1 MHKEQQKSRILVVDD
16 EQSLRIILSQVL
28 TEEGYE
34 VTVAQNGEEGLE
46 LFRQDPFPVVFTD
59 IVMGKMNGLEL
70 LHELKQINPETQV
83 IIITSHASLDTS
95 ITALRAGAYDYLVK
109 PFEDLDMISNVA
121 DRAVEKLQLMKENKR
136 LVGELQLKN
145 DQLMAANIALKELA
159 VRDGLTGLYNHR
171 YFQEALTVEVLRC
184 NRHDR
189 GFSLIFLDVDNF
201 KMYNDINGHPAGD
214 VALKSIGHLIAS
226 RLRGSDILCRY
237 GGEEF
242 AIILPETSK
251 ELTCNI
257 GEEVRKQIEA
267 HPFEGEASQ
276 PKGNLTISLGIAT
289 YEEDGNDGSTLMEVV
304 DKRLYKAK
312 ADGRNLSCCSD

>member
-136 LVGELQLKN
+136 LLGELQLKN

-214 VALKSIGHLIAS
+214 VALKSIGHLIGS

-289 YEEDGNDGSTLMEVV
+289 YEEDGKDGSTLMEVV

>member
-1 MHKEQQKSRILVVDD
+1 MLNEQQKGRILVVDD

-34 VTVAQNGEEGLE
+34 VTIAHNGEEGLE

-70 LHELKQINPETQV
+70 LHKVKQISPSTQV
-83 IIITSHASLDTS
+83 VIITSHASLDTS
-95 ITALRAGAYDYLVK
+95 INALRAGAYDYLVK
-109 PFEDLDMISNVA
+109 PFDDLEMISNVA
-121 DRAVEKLQLMKENKR
+121 NRAMDKLYLTKENKR
-136 LVGELQLKN
+136 LLGELQLKN

-159 VRDGLTGLYNHR
+159 VRDGQTGLYNHR

-201 KMYNDINGHPAGD
+201 KMYNDVNGHPTGD
-214 VALKSIGHLIAS
+214 VALKSIGHQIGS

-242 AIILPETSK
+242 AVILPETSK
-251 ELTCNI
+251 DLTCQI
-257 GEEVRKQIEA
+257 GEEIRKQIEEFV
-267 HPFEGEASQ
+267 FEGEESQ
-276 PKGNLTISLGIAT
+276 PGNNLTISLGIAT
-289 YEEDGNDGSTLMEVV
+289 YEEDGRDGSTLMEVV
-304 DKRLYKAK
+304 DRRLYKAK
-312 ADGRNLSCCSD
+312 GDGRNLCCCSD

>member
-1 MHKEQQKSRILVVDD
+1 MLKDQQKGRILVVDD

-34 VTVAQNGEEGLE
+34 VTIAQNGEEGLE
-46 LFRQDPFPVVFTD
+46 LFRQDPFPIVFTD

-70 LHELKQINPETQV
+70 LQEIKKISPQTQV
-83 IIITSHASLDTS
+83 VVITSHASLDTS
-95 ITALRAGAYDYLVK
+95 ITALRAGAYDYLIK
-109 PFEDLDMISNVA
+109 PFDDLDMISNVA
-121 DRAVEKLQLMKENKR
+121 NRAKEKLTLVKDNKR
-136 LVGELQLKN
+136 LLGELNLKN

-159 VRDGLTGLYNHR
+159 VRDGLTSLYNHR

-189 GFSLIFLDVDNF
+189 GFSLIFLDVDQF
-201 KMYNDINGHPAGD
+201 KMYNDANGHPAGD
-214 VALKSIGHLIAS
+214 VALKAIGHLIGS

-251 ELTCNI
+251 ELTCQI
-257 GEEVRKQIEA
+257 GEEIRKQVEE
-267 HPFEGEASQ
+267 HVFEGEESQ
-276 PKGNLTISLGIAT
+276 PSGQLTISLGIAT
-289 YEEDGNDGSTLMEVV
+289 YEEDGRDGSTLMEVV

-312 ADGRNLSCCSD
+312 ADGRNLSCCTD

>member
-1 MHKEQQKSRILVVDD
+1 MQKELQKGRILVVDD

-28 TEEGYE
+28 TDEGYE
-34 VTVAQNGEEGLE
+34 VTLAQNGEEGLE

-59 IVMGKMNGLEL
+59 IVMGNMNGLEL
-70 LHELKQINPETQV
+70 LHEIKQINAETQV

-109 PFEDLDMISNVA
+109 PFDDLDMISNVA
-121 DRAVEKLQLMKENKR
+121 ARAVEKIYLIKENKR
-136 LVGELQLKN
+136 LLEELKLKN

-201 KMYNDINGHPAGD
+201 KMYNDVNGHPAGD
-214 VALKSIGHLIAS
+214 IALKSIGHLIGS

-242 AIILPETSK
+242 AIILPETSM
-251 ELTCNI
+251 ELTCQI
-257 GEEVRKQIEA
+257 GEEIRKQVEEHA
-267 HPFEGEASQ
+267 FEGEASQ
-276 PKGNLTISLGIAT
+276 PGGNLTISLGIAT
-289 YEEDGNDGSTLMEVV
+289 YEEDGRDGSTLMEVV
-304 DKRLYKAK
+304 DRRLYKAK
-312 ADGRNLSCCSD
+312 ADGRNLCCCVD

>member
-1 MHKEQQKSRILVVDD
+1 MLKEQQKGRILVVDD
-16 EQSLRIILSQVL
+16 EQSLRSILSQVL

-34 VTVAQNGEEGLE
+34 VTIAQDGEEGLE
-46 LFRQDPFPVVFTD
+46 LFRQDPFPLVFTD

-70 LHELKQINPETQV
+70 LQEVKKISPETQV
-83 IIITSHASLDTS
+83 VVITSHASLDTS

-109 PFEDLDMISNVA
+109 PFDDLDMISNVA
-121 DRAVEKLQLMKENKR
+121 NRAKEKLTLVKDNKR
-136 LVGELQLKN
+136 LLGELHLKN

-171 YFQEALTVEVLRC
+171 YFQEAMTVEVLRC

-189 GFSLIFLDVDNF
+189 GFSLMFLDVDHF
-201 KMYNDINGHPAGD
+201 KMYNDDNGHPAGD
-214 VALKSIGHLIAS
+214 VALKSIGHLIGS

-251 ELTCNI
+251 DLTCKI
-257 GEEVRKQIEA
+257 AAEIRMQIEA
-267 HPFEGEASQ
+267 HVFEGEESQ
-276 PKGNLTISLGIAT
+276 PNGQLTISIGIAT
-289 YEEDGNDGSTLMEVV
+289 YEEDGRDGSTLMEIV

-312 ADGRNLSCCSD
+312 ADGRNLCCCTD